1 MLINIVCFSFSW
13 NGPGLFG
20 EPACICEPA
29 GGCLV
34 PPVCEDK
41 AGICTKP
48 LLLVLHKIQL
58 EIQLSNNI
66 TCLCTRA
73 CQVVSLEITVI
84 LIKIWGLWRRYAHLQ
99 KLAICTPLQ
108 GLKLQTQMAA
118 GRSLCFFFWG
128 AGMSPLKTW
137 LTCATVLLGMFCR
150 WFTSLLFCC
159 FFFPLNLLCLTI
171 CFSLCQTAM
180 NSGRWCICLLTTC
193 CRHCHSV
200 WPPDRPVTARHVCLC
215 VCVSEHC
222 CRNLTL
228 SSVKKGNRVIQ
239 IK

>member
-29 GGCLV
+29 GWCLV

-48 LLLVLHKIQL
+48 LLLVLHMIQL

-118 GRSLCFFFWG
+118 GRSLCFFLRCWNVSSENMVDLCYCSARNVLQVVYF
-128 AGMSPLKTW
+128 T
-137 LTCATVLLGMFCR
+137 TVLLF
-150 WFTSLLFCC
+150 LF
-159 FFFPLNLLCLTI
+159 
-171 CFSLCQTAM
+171 SSQ
-180 NSGRWCICLLTTC
+180 
-193 CRHCHSV
+193 
-200 WPPDRPVTARHVCLC
+200 
-215 VCVSEHC
+215 
-222 CRNLTL
+222 
-228 SSVKKGNRVIQ
+228 SSVSNHLFQSLSDCYELWQMVHLSADHLL
-239 IK
+239 